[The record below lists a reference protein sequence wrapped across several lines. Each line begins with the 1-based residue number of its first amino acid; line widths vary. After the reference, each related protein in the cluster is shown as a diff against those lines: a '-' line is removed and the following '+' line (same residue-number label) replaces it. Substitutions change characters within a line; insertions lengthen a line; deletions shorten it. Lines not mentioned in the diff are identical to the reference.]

1 MSDRKQI
8 IFTGHSSGGA
18 IAILA
23 AIWSFEKYI
32 RFNQFHIPPFCLT
45 FGSPLIGNHIISHA
59 LRRENWARY
68 FVHFVM
74 RRDIV
79 PRIMLSPLSHIHQH
93 LHQILDFISPKSP
106 FYLHDSSVA
115 SGFLLSV
122 MRNALSVASQ
132 AACYLKGCT
141 SLLLETVA
149 SMVELSPYRP
159 FGVFVFC
166 TGNGKLVV
174 LENPDAVLQLLFFCL
189 QFGPEEENS
198 EYLEAIFKEH
208 LMYESELQESLYM
221 QDVTYLVNLV
231 DVPLSANT
239 TSSYAVVLNDLG
251 LVRLSL
257 SSFFLCIFAN
267 H

>member
-8 IFTGHSSGGA
+8 IFTGHSSGGP

-23 AIWSFEKYI
+23 AIWTFEKYI
-32 RFNQFHIPPFCLT
+32 RFNQYQTNPFCLT
-45 FGSPLIGNHIISHA
+45 FGSPLTGNHIFSHA
-59 LRRENWARY
+59 LKRENWAR
-68 FVHFVM
+68 FFIHFVM
-74 RRDIV
+74 KRDIV
-79 PRIMLSPLSHIHQH
+79 PRIMLAPLSHIHQQ
-93 LHQILDFISPKSP
+93 LPQILDFLSPKSP

-115 SGFLLSV
+115 SSFLLSV
-122 MRNALSVASQ
+122 MRNTLSVASQ

-166 TGNGKLVV
+166 SGNGKLVV
-174 LENPDAVLQLLFFCL
+174 VENPDAVLQLLFFCL
-189 QFGPEEENS
+189 QFGPEEENA

-208 LMYESELQESLYM
+208 LLYESELQESLNM

-231 DVPLSANT
+231 DVPLSADT
-239 TSSYAVVLNDLG
+239 SSSYAAALSDLR
-251 LVRLSL
+251 LVCHSSSPPLPLSIN
-257 SSFFLCIFAN
+257 SY
-267 H
+267 